1 MRHSGSFGGKRA
13 NRAVRPDGRR
23 ASTRHTASVGHAR
36 PEFRGNAHPSLTVVV
51 VRSTA
56 PMTAPAELLV
66 VVGPTGSGKTALAM
80 ALAERLDG
88 EVVSADSVQIYRR
101 FDLGSGKP
109 TAAERDHVAHHCIDQ
124 IDPLDP
130 MDAALFAELADG
142 AIADI
147 TARGRRAIVCGGT
160 FLWVRA
166 LLYGL
171 APAPPADPTVRQR
184 HAAIV
189 ARDGRQALHDAL
201 AAVDP
206 EAARR
211 LAPNDV
217 VRVSRALEVHEISGI
232 TLSAWQA
239 AHGFRSIRYPAR
251 LIGIRH
257 SSETLDHLIADRIT
271 AMLGAGWVQEVEAL
285 LADGLGEARPMR
297 SVGYRQIADDLTGV
311 RAPNDAD
318 LKTRIF
324 RATRVFARRQRT
336 WLRDQPV
343 RWLTPPEA
351 ATLRPALVT
360 ELAAP
365 AEYLEVPPG

>member
-1 MRHSGSFGGKRA
+1 MR
-13 NRAVRPDGRR
+13 P
-23 ASTRHTASVGHAR
+23 ASSV
-36 PEFRGNAHPSLTVVV
+36 LV
-51 VRSTA
+51 VRSVA
-56 PMTAPAELLV
+56 PMTAPAQLLV

-80 ALAERLDG
+80 DLAERLDG
-88 EVVSADSVQIYRR
+88 EVVSVDSVQIYRR
-101 FDLGSGKP
+101 FDIGSGKP
-109 TAAERDHVAHHCIDQ
+109 TAAERDRVTHHCIDQ

-130 MDAALFAELADG
+130 MDAARFAELADG
-142 AIADI
+142 AIADV

-184 HAAIV
+184 HAETV
-189 ARDGRQALHDAL
+189 AREGRQALHDAL

-206 EAARR
+206 DAARR
-211 LAPNDV
+211 LAPNDI
-217 VRVSRALEVHEISGI
+217 VRVSRALEVHEISGV

-239 AHGFRSIRYPAR
+239 AHGFRAVRYPAR

-257 SSETLDHLIADRIT
+257 AGEMLDHLIATRIA
-271 AMLGAGWVQEVEAL
+271 AMLEAGWVREVEAL

-297 SVGYRQIADDLTGV
+297 SVGYRQIADDLAGI

-318 LKTRIF
+318 LATRIF
-324 RATRVFARRQRT
+324 RATRIFARRQRT

-343 RWLTPPEA
+343 RWLSPREA
-351 ATLRPALVT
+351 AKLPSALVA

-365 AEYLEVPPG
+365 AERTGGVHG